1 MAQQVSAFYQLD
13 VKGAH
18 QTDATISSATS
29 FTCPDTANG
38 VLISALAQDVN
49 FTLDGTT
56 PTATVGLTLKA
67 DDTAVFIPMYGGQV
81 IKVIEQTATATIN
94 VQFVRLGGG

>member
-1 MAQQVSAFYQLD
+1 MAQQVSNLYQMQTI
-13 VKGAH
+13 GSH
-18 QTDATISSATS
+18 QNDATISSATS
-29 FTCPDTANG
+29 FTCPDGANG

-56 PTATVGLTLKA
+56 PTAAVGLTLKA
-67 DDTAVFIPMYGGQV
+67 DDTVVFIPMHGGQV

-94 VQFVRLGGG
+94 LQFVKLGG

>member
-1 MAQQVSAFYQLD
+1 MAQTVAPVF
-13 VKGAH
+13 VMEPKGSH
-18 QTDATISSATS
+18 QNDTTISAATS

-56 PTATVGLTLKA
+56 PTATLGLTLKA
-67 DDTAVFIPMYGGQV
+67 DDTVIFIAMYGGQV
-81 IKVIEQTATATIN
+81 IKVIEQAASATIN
-94 VQFVRLGGG
+94 LQFVKLGG